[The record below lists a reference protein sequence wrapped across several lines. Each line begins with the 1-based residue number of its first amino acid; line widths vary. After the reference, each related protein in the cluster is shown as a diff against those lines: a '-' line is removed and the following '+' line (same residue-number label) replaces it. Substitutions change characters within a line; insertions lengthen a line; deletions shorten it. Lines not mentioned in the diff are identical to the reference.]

1 VIGTR
6 LSFFVHL
13 TATPAWLVLSR
24 PERQSII
31 AEHVEQLLRSHDV
44 VAVRWFDTAAWAGVA
59 L

>member
-44 VAVRWFDTAAWAGVA
+44 VAVRWFDAEAWAGVA